1 MDKYYLGID
10 LGGTNLKVGCFD
22 SELNQIAKTLNPTH
36 ADMGPEAVIDTIE
49 ETTKKLLSENNLTLD
64 DIISVGIGSPG
75 PADISEGIVISAPN
89 LPEFQNV
96 PLRRLVSERLGK
108 DVVFENDANAA
119 CWGEYVV
126 GAGRGVKDMIFFTLG
141 TGIGGGIISN
151 GELVH
156 GFGDNAAELGH
167 MIIYPHGGR
176 FCGCGQRGCVEAY
189 ASASSTARRATEAIQ
204 AGTPSSLK
212 KVYKEKGHISCK
224 NVFDHAAQGD
234 KFANEII
241 KGTAEAL
248 GILCV
253 NIIHITGPQR
263 VVFAGGMIAAGE
275 PLLKSIK
282 KYFNYHIWPLK
293 QEKLEICFATLGED
307 AGIIGTAALAVHQN
321 QKLRNEKSSD
331 IS

>member
-1 MDKYYLGID
+1 MGEYYLGID

-22 SELNQIAKTLNPTH
+22 CELNQIAKTSNPTH
-36 ADMGPEAVIDTIE
+36 ADMGPDAVIDTIE
-49 ETTKKLLSENNLTLD
+49 ETAKNLLTENNLTLD

-75 PADISEGIVISAPN
+75 PADISKGIVISAPN

-96 PLRRLVSERLGK
+96 PLRQLVSERLGK
-108 DVVFENDANAA
+108 EVVFENDANAA

-126 GAGRGVKDMIFFTLG
+126 GAGKGVKDMIFFTLG

-204 AGTPSSLK
+204 AGAPSSLK
-212 KVYKEKGHISCK
+212 KVYKEKKRISCK
-224 NVFDHAAQGD
+224 DVFDHAAEGD
-234 KFANEII
+234 KFAKEIT

-282 KYFNYHIWPLK
+282 KYFDYHIWPLK
-293 QEKLEICFATLGED
+293 QEKLEICFATLGEE
-307 AGIIGTAALAVHQN
+307 AGIIGTAALAKYQS
-321 QKLRNEKSSD
+321 QKHRTEELSD
-331 IS
+331 ML

>member
-1 MDKYYLGID
+1 MSKYYLGID

-22 SELNQIAKTLNPTH
+22 SELNQIAKTSNPTY
-36 ADMGPEAVIDTIE
+36 ANMGPEAVIDTIE

-89 LPEFQNV
+89 LPEFKNV
-96 PLRRLVSERLGK
+96 PLRQLVSERLGK

-156 GFGDNAAELGH
+156 GFKDNAAELGH

-224 NVFDHAAQGD
+224 NVFDHAAEGD
-234 KFANEII
+234 KFANEIT

-321 QKLRNEKSSD
+321 QKQRNEKSSD
-331 IS
+331 MS

>member
-1 MDKYYLGID
+1 MSKYYLGID

-36 ADMGPEAVIDTIE
+36 ADMGPEAVIDRIE

-75 PADISEGIVISAPN
+75 PADISEGIVVSAPN

-96 PLRRLVSERLGK
+96 PLKQLVSERLGK

-224 NVFDHAAQGD
+224 NVCDHAAQGD

-282 KYFNYHIWPLK
+282 EYFNYHIWPLK

-321 QKLRNEKSSD
+321 QKLRTEKSSD
-331 IS
+331 MS